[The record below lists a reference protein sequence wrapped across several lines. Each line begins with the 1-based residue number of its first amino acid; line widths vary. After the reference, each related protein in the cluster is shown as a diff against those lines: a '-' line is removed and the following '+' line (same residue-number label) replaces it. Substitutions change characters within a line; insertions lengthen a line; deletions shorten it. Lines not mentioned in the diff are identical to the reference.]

1 MNNVNTRNLAF
12 KVLLSVEQNGAYSAI
27 ALNNS
32 IKENKLS
39 PLDASFMSSLVY
51 GVLER
56 RLLLDYIIKQYS
68 KIPLKKIELKTKII
82 LRLGILQLLFMDKI
96 PESAAVNESVKLAK
110 KNKLQKSAGFIN
122 GILRNSTR
130 AEIKYTLPDK
140 NKDKANYLSINYS
153 CPRDIVELWIK
164 SYGDSIT
171 ETVLKSLS
179 GRPELT
185 ARVNTLKTTPEKL
198 IEELKSEGVE
208 AERSELE
215 ANALMLKNTGS
226 VEKLKAFKDGKL
238 YIQDLSSQLCVKALD
253 PQPRDIML
261 DVCSAPGGKSL
272 TSAQNMNN
280 RGKIYAFDI
289 YEHKLKLINKSA
301 ERLGITCIITDVR
314 NASEDKREL
323 PLADRVLCDVPCSGL
338 GIMNRKPEIRYKEN
352 ILDSS
357 LPKLQYTI
365 LCNSSKFVAVG
376 GTLIYSTCTL
386 NPAENNENAERFL
399 EEHPDFQPVKID
411 LDVKRAVDEP
421 ENMLTLFP
429 EINPSDGFFIAA
441 FRRVKL

>member
-68 KIPLKKIELKTKII
+68 KIPLKKIDLKTKII

-122 GILRNSTR
+122 GILRNITR

-140 NKDKANYLSINYS
+140 NKDKANYLSIKYS

-164 SYGDSIT
+164 SYGESIT

-198 IEELKSEGVE
+198 IEELKGEGVE

-226 VEKLKAFKDGKL
+226 VENLKAFKDGKL

-272 TSAQNMNN
+272 TSAQYMNN

-357 LPKLQYTI
+357 LPKLQYKI

-386 NPAENNENAERFL
+386 NPAENNENVERFL
-399 EEHPDFQPVKID
+399 EEHPDFEPVKID
-411 LDVKRAVDEP
+411 LDVKRALDEP